1 MSAEEDDRRE
11 QLAFMVDAILRTVN
25 NLKENFHMYETAT
38 MQVLN
43 IARQGMT
50 QPTQV
55 IEPPVQP
62 VNRRAA
68 LSTVQVDEKKIAR
81 KGSVTSLKSQHIKA
95 ATLLLALFSVVNQT
109 NALAAVRSAP
119 IKVLPK
125 MASNIAKNSPIS
137 PISPQILARLFKN
150 PGSEKIV
157 DALDKSHDFIQN
169 IVDFVKKAK
178 EIREKN
184 RAKGGKVIPVEELH
198 SYEIETCKTDS
209 GSACF
214 SDCAKRGYHFEWCF
228 TDERLNWQYCNC
240 EIKNSIKSFL
250 RESKN
255 GLKLKTWGK
264 SMAKMVSTDKIWY
277 LFGVSLG
284 SGALIIML
292 FLLILYRTCRHYRAK
307 KAAAAQ
313 KRPASSPSGVSTPS
327 LSRKPSHKRCPRP
340 TTIHRPHLNGIQKHK
355 VKDVNKT
362 LMESLNILANQNLAS
377 EKFYHDQMKKMANGG
392 TLSYADSHAH
402 VKKMTNGVHSYADSP
417 PMENKFYH
425 EARTEA
431 ENRMAMRTGGG
442 SGRITPPQ
450 AAALNPQAAAYRPPR
465 PEPPGFKRTEQQTD
479 APRTVV
485 EVEVN

>member
-68 LSTVQVDEKKIAR
+68 LSTVQVDEKKMAR

-95 ATLLLALFSVVNQT
+95 ATLLLALFSFFNKT

-184 RAKGGKVIPVEELH
+184 RAKGGKSYRWKSCIRMKLRHVRQIRALHVFRIVPNVDTILNGVSQMNGLIGNIVIAKLKIR
-198 SYEIETCKTDS
+198 SKASFANQKTD
-209 GSACF
+209 
-214 SDCAKRGYHFEWCF
+214 
-228 TDERLNWQYCNC
+228 
-240 EIKNSIKSFL
+240 
-250 RESKN
+250 
-255 GLKLKTWGK
+255 
-264 SMAKMVSTDKIWY
+264 
-277 LFGVSLG
+277 
-284 SGALIIML
+284 
-292 FLLILYRTCRHYRAK
+292 
-307 KAAAAQ
+307 
-313 KRPASSPSGVSTPS
+313 
-327 LSRKPSHKRCPRP
+327 
-340 TTIHRPHLNGIQKHK
+340 
-355 VKDVNKT
+355 
-362 LMESLNILANQNLAS
+362 
-377 EKFYHDQMKKMANGG
+377 
-392 TLSYADSHAH
+392 
-402 VKKMTNGVHSYADSP
+402 
-417 PMENKFYH
+417 
-425 EARTEA
+425 
-431 ENRMAMRTGGG
+431 
-442 SGRITPPQ
+442 
-450 AAALNPQAAAYRPPR
+450 
-465 PEPPGFKRTEQQTD
+465 
-479 APRTVV
+479 
-485 EVEVN
+485 